1 MAYITANPQVTAD
14 FIVSPGVTDEFQRN
28 ITMTDQSTGN
38 PTIWTWNFGNG
49 TVGNAQNP
57 MVTYQDTGTF
67 VIMLVANNQYNCPDT
82 AYGTVRINPVSTFY
96 VPNAFSPNGDGIND
110 QFGGFGTNIKEYELM
125 IFNRWGNRIYTTTSM
140 LDPWDGRYKSD
151 GQVMID
157 TYIYQIRTLNV
168 MNEEKIYRG
177 TVTIAK

>member
-1 MAYITANPQVTAD
+1 
-14 FIVSPGVTDEFQRN
+14 
-28 ITMTDQSTGN
+28 
-38 PTIWTWNFGNG
+38 
-49 TVGNAQNP
+49 
-57 MVTYQDTGTF
+57 
-67 VIMLVANNQYNCPDT
+67 
-82 AYGTVRINPVSTFY
+82 
-96 VPNAFSPNGDGIND
+96 
-110 QFGGFGTNIKEYELM
+110 
-125 IFNRWGNRIYTTTSM
+125 M